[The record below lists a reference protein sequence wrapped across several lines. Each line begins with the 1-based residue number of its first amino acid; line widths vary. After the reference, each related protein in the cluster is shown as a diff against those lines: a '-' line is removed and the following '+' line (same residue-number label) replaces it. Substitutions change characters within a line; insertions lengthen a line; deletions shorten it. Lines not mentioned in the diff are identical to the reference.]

1 MNLRYF
7 LIILYFLVISAVKAE
22 EPYVNDM
29 SAGTSISGPTD
40 EQESMFSP
48 SSAFEGYVNKYVS
61 SAMSKELVKNEK
73 SIRSLSAQVAKLKS
87 DLATSNG
94 QFDANLK
101 KQREDLQRCVNILSE
116 FKKNIDTNYLYIKG
130 IKNELLKMGVS
141 IEDSQK
147 NISQTSS
154 DLQSKIDNNRSE
166 FNLLS
171 EQIDG
176 KVSKRLEDSSAFE
189 SKVYGYTS
197 VAVILIV
204 ICVLGVIASIVCCA
218 MLLKKLLAVQ
228 EKCRKLEENLS
239 HSHQKVSIPVS
250 ALRET
255 KVEAPALDHSLMLKL
270 ADDVAIM
277 ETNLSGLNKEQDG
290 YEKLK
295 QSIDSLK
302 KTALDSGYE
311 FIGYIGQEYR
321 PNMPCDADFIHDEN
335 IEQGKSVISA
345 MIKMQVNY
353 QGQMIQK
360 PRFVVRQNLGY

>member
-1 MNLRYF
+1 MNFRYI
-7 LIILYFLVISAVKAE
+7 LIIPYMLISTAALAE
-22 EPYVNDM
+22 EPYSNDT
-29 SAGTSISGPTD
+29 SAGTAISGPTD
-40 EQESMFSP
+40 EQEAMFSP
-48 SSAFEGYVNKYVS
+48 SAAFEGYVNNYVS
-61 SAMSKELVKNEK
+61 SAMNKELLKNEK
-73 SIRSLSAQVAKLKS
+73 SLRSLSAQVSKLK
-87 DLATSNG
+87 AEVAASNG
-94 QFDANLK
+94 EMNANLK

-147 NISQTSS
+147 NITQASS
-154 DLQSKIDNNRSE
+154 DLQSKIDSNRSE
-166 FNLLS
+166 FNFLT
-171 EQIDG
+171 EQLDG

-189 SKVYGYTS
+189 SRISGYTTL
-197 VAVILIV
+197 AVVLV
-204 ICVLGVIASIVCCA
+204 VLCVLGVIAAIVCCA
-218 MLLKKLLAVQ
+218 LLLKKLIAVQ

-239 HSHQKVSIPVS
+239 FSHQKVSIPMS
-250 ALRET
+250 AFRENP
-255 KVEAPALDHSLMLKL
+255 VEAPARDHSFILKL

-277 ETNLSGLNKEQDG
+277 ETNLSGLAKDQDG
-290 YEKLK
+290 YAKLK
-295 QSIDSLK
+295 ESIDALK
-302 KTALDSGYE
+302 KTAADSGYE

-321 PNMPCDADFIHDEN
+321 PNMPCDADFIHDDA